1 MKVGNSPKEGPNHTG
16 SWRQEMLQRVVTPSK
31 NSKNAD
37 VFMSP
42 LRTRKLRHP
51 LERRSRDELRSLWRT
66 AIRQTILLIRMEKEN
81 ELLQAR
87 QNEHE
92 RKKMKLDYDE
102 IVICDKQAI
111 DRWETI
117 IDKEHANDGMASKRD
132 PRVLLQAIRNGVPR
146 MKRGDVWMYLA
157 EQFTINTAPVDIKK
171 FPNYNT
177 PYHVLLKSLTEH
189 QHAIFIDLGRT
200 FPNHQY
206 YKAAL
211 GVGQLSLFNILKAYS
226 ILDPELGYCQGLGFI
241 CGVLLLHVS
250 GTVDFN
256 SKSKLPFVIFF
267 LLLLSARKK
276 KLSTC

>member
-1 MKVGNSPKEGPNHTG
+1 MLIFTYSTRFVKVGNSPKEGANHAG

-31 NSKNAD
+31 NADNAD

-51 LERRSRDELRSLWRT
+51 LEKRSKAELRSLWKT

-81 ELLQAR
+81 ERLQAR
-87 QNEHE
+87 QTEHE
-92 RKKMKLDYDE
+92 RKKIKLDYDE
-102 IVICDKQAI
+102 IVPSDKQAI

-117 IDKEHANDGMASKRD
+117 IDKDASNSGSAIQKRD
-132 PRVLLQAIRNGVPR
+132 PKVLLQAIRAGVPR
-146 MKRGDVWMYLA
+146 LKRGDVWIYLA
-157 EQFTINTAPVDIKK
+157 EQFCLNTPPVDMKK

-206 YKAAL
+206 YKASL

-250 GTVDFN
+250 KREQCSLNTDNGHAM
-256 SKSKLPFVIFF
+256 K
-267 LLLLSARKK
+267 
-276 KLSTC
+276 